1 MLCSCFSQGL
11 ARPVE
16 RRADRIRRNDKSLT
30 FVEIYDFYCDVVEIL
45 DALKNNTVVKEITF
59 NTETLRPENQEAQV
73 KMFEVMQC
81 NKSVASLNI
90 LLDRQNQVFAVMA
103 TSGWSSI
110 QELVLRDPFCFMSLR
125 EAEDVSNFILQSENL
140 RTLSLCAVGVETTT
154 IMEALS
160 RTKVQS
166 LKISFYS
173 PFSLQN
179 GGRQLATALERCACI
194 TELRLEIRSYNDQ
207 VDFFQILLLESIPKM
222 MGLKKLEL
230 DINSR
235 CDQQF
240 YDMVGHCIGGHQGEI
255 EELRLILRCSSVNI
269 SVVGL
274 ASALRRLKVV
284 RFYSYEGLSSHTI
297 CELSGI
303 VADCDTLEEFGYS
316 LLLNEFLD
324 GISADNFKAICQL
337 CSRFPNL
344 KRVTQDPTCTRQLDL
359 RGETQ
364 FVAFLE
370 MVKRSKTIEQV
381 PVFRFR
387 TVEEKAAIKHHCR
400 NNMIHNQIERIR
412 KKGLLAATVPSSAWP
427 LILKEFSDM
436 PDVLY
441 YLLQQKHGA
450 MIGLHDMI
458 ASGNKTLISVY
469 YG

>member
-240 YDMVGHCIGGHQGEI
+240 YDMVGHCIGGHQGEL
-255 EELRLILRCSSVNI
+255 EELRLICSSSSSVNSSSI
-269 SVVGL
+269 VGL
-274 ASALRRLKVV
+274 APALKRLKVI
-284 RFYSYEGLSSHTI
+284 RLDGFYAPLTLQEMGKLSD
-297 CELSGI
+297 
-303 VADCDTLEEFGYS
+303 VAAGCGALEEFGYNLVRLS
-316 LLLNEFLD
+316 QEM
-324 GISADNFKAICQL
+324 STEAFKAICQFV
-337 CSRFPNL
+337 SKFPSL
-344 KRVTQDPTCTRQLDL
+344 KQVTQQDQSYAGDVLVDL
-359 RGETQ
+359 CEESR

-370 MVKRSKTIEQV
+370 MVKTSKTIEQV
-381 PVFRFR
+381 PLFRCR
-387 TVEEKAAIKHHCR
+387 NAEEEAAVKHHCR
-400 NNMIHNQIERIR
+400 NNSMHNQIELIR
-412 KKGLLAATVPSSAWP
+412 ENGLLAATVSSSAWP

-450 MIGLHDMI
+450 MVGP
-458 ASGNKTLISVY
+458 TT
-469 YG
+469 